1 MSVTVIYIARGI
13 DAGLNSV
20 KEFLAHYEKFTPGY
34 PHRLIVVT
42 KGWDGVPGLLEAKL
56 LAARYSAEVVD
67 LPDDGFDW
75 GAYIRLAPRLHD
87 EWVCV
92 LNSFSRPVTKH
103 WLQLLRV
110 GAIEDGVGA
119 VGATGSWE
127 SNLSSGI
134 YFPWDFKSF
143 VQYPARLAYGC
154 YRYLRKKSI
163 FPGYPN
169 PHLRS
174 NALFLKS
181 ELFRTFCEKCSIPR
195 SKEDALT
202 LECGVSSLTNYVISK
217 GLDVRVIGA
226 DGRSFS
232 SRDWVLSKT
241 FRTPGQPN
249 LLIHDNRTR
258 LYERCDRRLKRAI
271 ERATW
276 GTSLTR

>member
-1 MSVTVIYIARGI
+1 MSVTVIYIARGV

-20 KEFLAHYEKFTPGY
+20 KEFLAHYEKFAPGC

-56 LAARYSAEVVD
+56 LATHYSAEVVE

-75 GAYIRLAPRLHD
+75 GVYMRLAPTLRD
-87 EWVCV
+87 DWVCV
-92 LNSFSRPVTKH
+92 LNSFSQPVTEH
-103 WLQLLRV
+103 WLELLRV
-110 GAIEDGVGA
+110 GALEIGVGA

-127 SNLSSGI
+127 SNLWSGV
-134 YFPWDFKSF
+134 YVPWDFKSL
-143 VQYPARLAYGC
+143 VQFPARLAYGC
-154 YRYLRKKSI
+154 FRYLSKRNI

-181 ELFRTFCEKCSIPR
+181 ELLRAFCEKRSIPR
-195 SKEDALT
+195 SKEDALA
-202 LECGVSSLTNYVISK
+202 LECGISSLTKYVLSM

-241 FRTPGQPN
+241 FRTPSQPN

-258 LYERCDRRLKRAI
+258 LYERCDREMKRAI

-276 GTSLTR
+276 GTLLTP